1 MVVGI
6 DFCKFL
12 RVTRVDGLPLV
23 PMDGDESGRRWSGFS
38 EAKRPTQGITAGELV
53 AADLGWTTAGRG

>member
-1 MVVGI
+1 MVRI

-23 PMDGDESGRRWSGFS
+23 LMDGDESGRRRSGFS
-38 EAKRPTQGITAGELV
+38 EAKRPTQGITVGELV
-53 AADLGWTTAGRG
+53 AVDLG